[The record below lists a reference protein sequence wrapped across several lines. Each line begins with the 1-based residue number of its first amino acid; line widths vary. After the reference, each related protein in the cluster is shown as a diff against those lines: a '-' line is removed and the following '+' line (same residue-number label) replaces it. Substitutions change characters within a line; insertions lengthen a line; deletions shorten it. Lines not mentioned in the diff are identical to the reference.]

1 MRISSMVLSGAASA
15 LLVFSIAAH
24 AGDIHRCVGEHG
36 EVAYSQQPCGAPIDT
51 RIAPVRDG
59 AKGVGLRAGEK
70 ALLRQ
75 LNGRARDS
83 RRSPRRAKPK
93 QDTAKQEYAC
103 RQKQRALDAVRATLR
118 RGYKPGRGEKLRR
131 RRRAYEDYLSTF
143 CS

>member
-1 MRISSMVLSGAASA
+1 MRISSMVLSGTAST
-15 LLVFSIAAH
+15 LLIFSIAAQ
-24 AGDIHRCVGEHG
+24 AGSIHRCVGEHG
-36 EVAYSQQPCGAPIDT
+36 EVAYSHQPCGTPIDT
-51 RIAPVRDG
+51 RIAPVRGEVEG
-59 AKGVGLRAGEK
+59 AGLRPGEK

-75 LNGRARDS
+75 LSRRAPDS
-83 RRSPRRAKPK
+83 RPARRAARR
-93 QDTAKQEYAC
+93 QDTAKKEYAC